1 MKGLLLKDWY
11 MMKKYMRSYLA
22 LLIIFVVVSFA
33 DSNNMFFVYYPCL
46 LSGMVPTSLLAY
58 DERSKWDLYAGT
70 LPCTRAQI
78 VSAKYLLGALLL
90 LVVVLITAVVRGI
103 HMIATARFEWK
114 GYLMLLQMLLILGCI
129 TSSITLPCMF
139 RFGVEKGRIAY
150 YVMIGAVCTGS
161 VIASSLFRGAM
172 QMGTNYGLPLALLC
186 LAAVGIYAL
195 SWYLSIRFYEKR
207 ELK

>member
-11 MMKKYMRSYLA
+11 MIKKYMRSYL
-22 LLIIFVVVSFA
+22 LLLFIFVAVSFA
-33 DSNNMFFVYYPCL
+33 DSNNTFFVYYPCL
-46 LSGMVPTSLLAY
+46 ISGMIPTSLLAY

-90 LVVVLITAVVRGI
+90 AVVLITAVVQGF
-103 HMIATARFEWK
+103 HMAGGDEGEWT
-114 GYLMLLQMLLILGCI
+114 GYLMLLQMLLILGCV
-129 TSSITLPCMF
+129 TSSITLPFMF
-139 RFGVEKGRIAY
+139 KFGVEKGRAAY
-150 YVMIGAVCTGS
+150 YVMIGVVCGGS
-161 VIASSLFRGAM
+161 VMASSLFREAM
-172 QMGTNYGLPLALLC
+172 QMGITYGLTLPLLC
-186 LAAVGIYAL
+186 LAAMGLYAL